1 MKSVEFQAIYIMW
14 LRQMKRFV
22 RSKSRLVSSIV
33 QPLFFLFI
41 LGSGFRV
48 ATFEGVDDY
57 LSFLAPGII
66 AMAILFSS
74 MFTGISVLWDKQ
86 FGFLQEVLVAPVSRF
101 SIIIGRTL
109 GGATVALIQ
118 GFIILL
124 IALGLGVKIS
134 GVFGLLLTFVFM
146 ILIAFTAV
154 GFGLV
159 LASKMEDFQGFQLI
173 MNLLIMPLL
182 FLSSAFFFQLIMNL
196 LIMPLLLLSSAF
208 FPVTAEPR
216 QLIPMDKICFFNPL
230 FYMVDGLRGSLITG
244 TATVNPPLLDLLV
257 VLVICVIMMGLGSYF
272 FSKSE
277 V

>member
-48 ATFEGVDDY
+48 ATFVGVDDY

-124 IALGLGVKIS
+124 ISLGLGVKIS

-182 FLSSAFFFQLIMNL
+182 FLSSAFF
-196 LIMPLLLLSSAF
+196 
-208 FPVTAEPR
+208 PVTSNPT
-216 QLIPMDKICFFNPL
+216 MKIISSFNPL
-230 FYMVDGLRGSLITG
+230 FYMVDGLRGSLVTG
-244 TATVNPPLLDLLV
+244 AATVNPPMLDLLV
-257 VLVICVIMMGLGSYF
+257 VLVVCIIMMGLGSYF

>member
-1 MKSVEFQAIYIMW
+1 
-14 LRQMKRFV
+14 
-22 RSKSRLVSSIV
+22 
-33 QPLFFLFI
+33 
-41 LGSGFRV
+41 
-48 ATFEGVDDY
+48 
-57 LSFLAPGII
+57 
-66 AMAILFSS
+66 
-74 MFTGISVLWDKQ
+74 
-86 FGFLQEVLVAPVSRF
+86 LQEVLVAPVSRF

-182 FLSSAFFFQLIMNL
+182 
-196 LIMPLLLLSSAF
+196 LLSSAF

>member
-41 LGSGFRV
+41 LGSGFKV
-48 ATFEGVDDY
+48 ATFAGVDDY

-124 IALGLGVKIS
+124 IALGLGVKVS
-134 GVFGLLLTFVFM
+134 GIFGLFLTFVFM

-182 FLSSAFFFQLIMNL
+182 FLSSAFF
-196 LIMPLLLLSSAF
+196 
-208 FPVTAEPR
+208 PVTANPTMKT
-216 QLIPMDKICFFNPL
+216 ISYFNPL
-230 FYMVDGLRGSLITG
+230 FYMVDGLRGSLIIG
-244 TATVNPPLLDLLV
+244 TATVNSPMLDLLV
-257 VLVICVIMMGLGSYF
+257 VLVICFIMMGLGSYF
-272 FSKSE
+272 FSKCE